1 MLSSRLT
8 RGGTYYLIVVMAA
21 PQSSP
26 FPPITVRDIAK
37 LIRRDDED
45 LEVVINRL
53 RNWTKE
59 GLLRF
64 VGKKHPGTGK
74 TRLYPPRAVI
84 DALVLSALTAMGI
97 PAVRI
102 GGDAGPYASV
112 LNYGLVGYEQFQE
125 KEAAGQEIYLLI
137 GAGGSIYDDANPHY
151 VDLCFAK
158 ADIAKTQLTAV
169 TDVMIVLNLSKLFRR
184 IEQRKGEE

>member
-1 MLSSRLT
+1 MSAVGSFS
-8 RGGTYYLIVVMAA
+8 VH
-21 PQSSP
+21 
-26 FPPITVRDIAK
+26 PITVRDIAK
-37 LIRRDDED
+37 RIRRDDED
-45 LEVVINRL
+45 LQAVINRL

-59 GLLRF
+59 GLLQF
-64 VGKKHPGTGK
+64 LGDKHPGTGK
-74 TRLYPPRAVI
+74 SRLYPERAVV

-112 LNYGLVGYEQFQE
+112 LNYGLVGYEQFQQR
-125 KEAAGQEIYLLI
+125 EAAGQEIYLLI
-137 GAGGSIYDDANPHY
+137 GTDGSIYDDANPHY
-151 VDLCFAK
+151 VDLCFSK
-158 ADIAKTQLTAV
+158 EDVAKTQLTAV

>member
-1 MLSSRLT
+1 M
-8 RGGTYYLIVVMAA
+8 
-21 PQSSP
+21 
-26 FPPITVRDIAK
+26 
-37 LIRRDDED
+37 DEGRVAS
-45 LEVVINRL
+45 LCR
-53 RNWTKE
+53 
-59 GLLRF
+59 
-64 VGKKHPGTGK
+64 KKHPGTGK

-137 GAGGSIYDDANPHY
+137 GAGGSIYTMPIPTTSTCASLKRTLQRPNSPPS
-151 VDLCFAK
+151 
-158 ADIAKTQLTAV
+158 LT
-169 TDVMIVLNLSKLFRR
+169 
-184 IEQRKGEE
+184 

>member
-1 MLSSRLT
+1 MATSR
-8 RGGTYYLIVVMAA
+8 
-21 PQSSP
+21 SP
-26 FPPITVRDIAK
+26 FVPHLTVRDIAK
-37 LIRRDDED
+37 RIRRDDED
-45 LEVVINRL
+45 LEVVVNRL

-59 GLLRF
+59 GLLQF
-64 VGKKHPGTGK
+64 SGNKHPGSGK
-74 TRLYPPRAVI
+74 SRLYPPRAVI

-125 KEAAGQEIYLLI
+125 KEAAAQEIYLLI
-137 GAGGSIYDDANPHY
+137 GADGSIYDDAKPHF

-158 ADIAKTQLTAV
+158 EDIAKTQLTAV
-169 TDVMIVLNLSKLFRR
+169 ADVMIVLNLSKLFRR
-184 IEQRKGEE
+184 IEQRNGEE